1 MMMVSAAETCS
12 ERDSHRDRYVTN
24 RDHDISRFVKVKNA
38 GKTKIRKRR
47 IDVPLKMYRPRILVA
62 MPGCI
67 AIYRKPLFQ
76 RLNALGTIEYVVAH
90 GAAPRGTDLLL
101 AQPPFDF
108 PNLPVTN
115 YEIAIFD
122 RSLVWQPIVWRVIKG
137 EFDGAVFGDEVK
149 YISSL
154 IALLALRFRRRP
166 ALLWGFGFHQYGDP
180 PRTLLERVVA
190 TVAAVFKQKIWY
202 RLASGYLAYTE
213 GGKQALRN
221 TPISPERIVV
231 VRNTIDVEREVEFR
245 TAAAAEPL
253 DIVFR
258 ELGVRSGSVKLAY
271 FGRLI
276 PAKRVDLLVEYARR
290 CTEAGRDIDIIIF
303 GKGTEEE
310 RLRALAGN
318 LSNVVFHK
326 HDDLL
331 LARAL
336 RVSSAVIMPGFLGLA
351 VNHSFA
357 HGVPMLTRYG
367 QPHSPEIEYLEDG
380 VNGLVLP
387 EAPEL
392 FFEALDGFVDDHDL
406 QRRLAEGAERTAR
419 KIGMDAMVERF
430 HGAVSECIASHW
442 R

>member
-1 MMMVSAAETCS
+1 
-12 ERDSHRDRYVTN
+12 
-24 RDHDISRFVKVKNA
+24 
-38 GKTKIRKRR
+38 
-47 IDVPLKMYRPRILVA
+47 MYKPRILVA
-62 MPGCI
+62 HQGCI
-67 AIYRKPLFQ
+67 PIYRKPLFQ
-76 RLNALGTIEYVVAH
+76 RLNALGTIDYVIAH
-90 GAAPRGTDLLL
+90 GAAPRGSDLLL
-101 AQPPFDF
+101 ARPPFDF

-115 YEIAIFD
+115 YEIAICG
-122 RSLVWQPIVWRVIKG
+122 RSLIWQPIVWRVMKG

-154 IALLALRFRRRP
+154 IAILALRFRGRP
-166 ALLWGFGFHQYGDP
+166 ALLWGFGFHKYHVP

-202 RLASGYLAYTE
+202 RLASGYLAYSE

-310 RLRALAGN
+310 TIAC
-318 LSNVVFHK
+318 
-326 HDDLL
+326 
-331 LARAL
+331 ARWK
-336 RVSSAVIMPGFLGLA
+336 P
-351 VNHSFA
+351 
-357 HGVPMLTRYG
+357 
-367 QPHSPEIEYLEDG
+367 
-380 VNGLVLP
+380 
-387 EAPEL
+387 
-392 FFEALDGFVDDHDL
+392 FECG
-406 QRRLAEGAERTAR
+406 
-419 KIGMDAMVERF
+419 IP
-430 HGAVSECIASHW
+430 
-442 R
+442 